1 MQHPIVRERV
11 NDFFGSNFTVKK
23 DFSSDK
29 YEIMHNG
36 KKCLDFEF
44 MVDDPTDD
52 NQMRFIK
59 LENRTKPRIL
69 KVSGVFKCQGDERK
83 GASLMRLIDRLAES
97 IPFVE
102 YITLMDSS
110 NIKICDVSISLAQ
123 LKILT
128 TGQSWYN
135 HFGYKTKWHDANV
148 AHNAVIINT
157 RIDDISD
164 KKLIETT
171 GKKLFPELST
181 TLTVREYVQAV
192 LDSVR
197 QFPEKCTPY
206 QREKAS
212 FLKTLIFELGWMN
225 DLQYSNWDL
234 IKIVER
240 RMKSSTKASPRSP
253 KVSPK
258 ASTPKASPKASTP
271 KASPKAST
279 PKASPKA
286 STPKASTPKVSPK
299 ASTPKV
305 SPKASPNASSPKAS
319 TPKAS
324 PKAST
329 PKSGGNKRSRSN
341 KRVNRNARN
350 NRTNRTT
357 KHKRRS

>member
-1 MQHPIVRERV
+1 
-11 NDFFGSNFTVKK
+11 
-23 DFSSDK
+23 
-29 YEIMHNG
+29 
-36 KKCLDFEF
+36 LDFEF

-102 YITLMDSS
+102 YITLIDSS
-110 NIKICDVSISLAQ
+110 NIRICDVSISLAQ

-157 RIDDISD
+157 RIDDILSG
-164 KKLIETT
+164 KTLIETT
-171 GKKLFPELST
+171 GKKLFPELPT
-181 TLTVREYVQAV
+181 TMTVREYVQAV

-197 QFPEKCTPY
+197 HFPEKCTPE
-206 QREKAS
+206 QHEKAS

-225 DLQYSNWDL
+225 DLKYVNWDL

-240 RMKSSTKASPRSP
+240 GSNAAASARSPPRASP
-253 KVSPK
+253 PK
-258 ASTPKASPKASTP
+258 ASKSSRSASRSPRASPKASKASKSSRSASRSP
-271 KASPKAST
+271 RASPKAS
-279 PKASPKA
+279 KASK
-286 STPKASTPKVSPK
+286 
-299 ASTPKV
+299 
-305 SPKASPNASSPKAS
+305 SSRSA
-319 TPKAS
+319 
-324 PKAST
+324 
-329 PKSGGNKRSRSN
+329 SGGRRNKCKHNKRIT
-341 KRVNRNARN
+341 KR
-350 NRTNRTT
+350 
-357 KHKRRS
+357 K

>member
-29 YEIMHNG
+29 YEIMHGG

-52 NQMRFIK
+52 NQMPFIK
-59 LENRTKPRIL
+59 LENRTKSRPRIL
-69 KVSGVFKCQGDERK
+69 KLSGVFKCQGDERK

-110 NIKICDVSISLAQ
+110 NIRICDVSISLAQ

-157 RIDDISD
+157 RIDDILSG
-164 KKLIETT
+164 KTLIETT
-171 GKKLFPELST
+171 GKKLFPELPT
-181 TLTVREYVQAV
+181 TMTVREYVQAV

-197 QFPEKCTPY
+197 HFPEKCTPE
-206 QREKAS
+206 QHEKAS

-225 DLQYSNWDL
+225 DLKYVNWDL

-240 RMKSSTKASPRSP
+240 GSNAAASARYSPPKASKSSRRSASRSPRSASRSPRSASRSPRAASRSPRSASRSPRSASRSPRASPP
-253 KVSPK
+253 KSSK
-258 ASTPKASPKASTP
+258 ASK
-271 KASPKAST
+271 
-279 PKASPKA
+279 
-286 STPKASTPKVSPK
+286 
-299 ASTPKV
+299 
-305 SPKASPNASSPKAS
+305 SSRSSA
-319 TPKAS
+319 
-324 PKAST
+324 
-329 PKSGGNKRSRSN
+329 SGGKRTRSCKRNKCKHNKRIT
-341 KRVNRNARN
+341 KR
-350 NRTNRTT
+350 
-357 KHKRRS
+357 K

>member
-11 NDFFGSNFTVKK
+11 NYFFGSNFAVKK

-29 YEIMHNG
+29 YEIMHGG

-52 NQMRFIK
+52 NQMPFIK
-59 LENRTKPRIL
+59 LENRTKPRPRIL

-110 NIKICDVSISLAQ
+110 NIRICDVSISLAQ

-135 HFGYKTKWHDANV
+135 HFGYKTKWHDANM

-157 RIDDISD
+157 RIDDIMSG
-164 KKLIETT
+164 KTLIETT
-171 GKKLFPELST
+171 GKKLFPELPT
-181 TLTVREYVQAV
+181 TMTVREYVQAV

-197 QFPEKCTPY
+197 PFPEKCTPE
-206 QREKAS
+206 QHEKAS

-225 DLQYSNWDL
+225 DLKYVNWDL

-240 RMKSSTKASPRSP
+240 RAKSRSPRSP
-253 KVSPK
+253 RSPPRASPPK
-258 ASTPKASPKASTP
+258 ASKSSRSASRSPRSASRSSRSASRSPRASPPKASKAS
-271 KASPKAST
+271 K
-279 PKASPKA
+279 
-286 STPKASTPKVSPK
+286 
-299 ASTPKV
+299 
-305 SPKASPNASSPKAS
+305 SSRSA
-319 TPKAS
+319 
-324 PKAST
+324 
-329 PKSGGNKRSRSN
+329 SGGRRTRSCKRNKCKHNKRIT
-341 KRVNRNARN
+341 KR
-350 NRTNRTT
+350 
-357 KHKRRS
+357 K

>member
-11 NDFFGSNFTVKK
+11 NYFFGSNFAVKK

-29 YEIMHNG
+29 YEIMHGG

-52 NQMRFIK
+52 NQMPFIK

-110 NIKICDVSISLAQ
+110 NIRICDVSISLAQ

-157 RIDDISD
+157 RIDDILSG
-164 KKLIETT
+164 KTLIETT
-171 GKKLFPELST
+171 GKKLFPELPT
-181 TLTVREYVQAV
+181 TMTVREYVQAV

-197 QFPEKCTPY
+197 HFPEKCTPE
-206 QREKAS
+206 QHEKAS

-225 DLQYSNWDL
+225 DLKYVNWDL

-240 RMKSSTKASPRSP
+240 GSNAAASARYSPPKASKSPRSASR
-253 KVSPK
+253 SPRS
-258 ASTPKASPKASTP
+258 ASRSPRSASRSPRASPKAS
-271 KASPKAST
+271 KASKAS
-279 PKASPKA
+279 K
-286 STPKASTPKVSPK
+286 
-299 ASTPKV
+299 
-305 SPKASPNASSPKAS
+305 SSRSA
-319 TPKAS
+319 
-324 PKAST
+324 
-329 PKSGGNKRSRSN
+329 SGGRRNKCKHNKRIT
-341 KRVNRNARN
+341 KR
-350 NRTNRTT
+350 
-357 KHKRRS
+357 K

>member
-1 MQHPIVRERV
+1 MQHPIPIIRERV
-11 NDFFGSNFTVKK
+11 NAIFGSNFTVQK

-52 NQMRFIK
+52 KQMPFIK

-83 GASLMRLIDRLAES
+83 GASLLRLIDRLAES

-102 YITLMDSS
+102 YVTLMDSS
-110 NIKICDVSISLAQ
+110 NIRICDVSISLAQ

-135 HFGYKTKWHDANV
+135 HYGYKTKWHDANV

-157 RIDDISD
+157 PIDDIVSG
-164 KKLIETT
+164 KTLIETT
-171 GKKLFPELST
+171 GKKLFPELPT
-181 TLTVREYVQAV
+181 TMMTVREYVQAV

-197 QFPEKCTPY
+197 PFPEKCTPE
-206 QREKAS
+206 QHERAA

-240 RMKSSTKASPRSP
+240 RAKSSP
-253 KVSPK
+253 KVSPR
-258 ASTPKASPKASTP
+258 SPR
-271 KASPKAST
+271 SP
-279 PKASPKA
+279 
-286 STPKASTPKVSPK
+286 PKVSPRSLRSPLK
-299 ASTPKV
+299 ASKSSRSASRSPQRA
-305 SPKASPNASSPKAS
+305 SPPKASKSPRS
-319 TPKAS
+319 TS
-324 PKAST
+324 PRSPQRA
-329 PKSGGNKRSRSN
+329 GGKRKQRSCKRNKCKHNKRIT
-341 KRVNRNARN
+341 KR
-350 NRTNRTT
+350 
-357 KHKRRS
+357 K

>member
-1 MQHPIVRERV
+1 MQHPIIRERV
-11 NDFFGSNFTVKK
+11 VEIFGSNFTVKK
-23 DFSSDK
+23 AFSSDK
-29 YEIMHNG
+29 YEIMHGG
-36 KKCLDFEF
+36 KTCLDFEF
-44 MVDDPTDD
+44 MDDDPTDD
-52 NQMRFIK
+52 NQMPFIK

-110 NIKICDVSISLAQ
+110 NIRICDVSISLAQ

-148 AHNAVIINT
+148 AHNAVIMNT
-157 RIDDISD
+157 PIDDISD

-171 GKKLFPELST
+171 GKKLFPELPPT
-181 TLTVREYVQAV
+181 MTVREYVQAV

-197 QFPEKCTPY
+197 HFSETKDKCTSE
-206 QREKAS
+206 QHERAS

-234 IKIVER
+234 IKIVEHR
-240 RMKSSTKASPRSP
+240 AKSSPKVSPRSP
-253 KVSPK
+253 PK
-258 ASTPKASPKASTP
+258 ASTPKAYT
-271 KASPKAST
+271 
-279 PKASPKA
+279 PKA
-286 STPKASTPKVSPK
+286 STPKAST
-299 ASTPKV
+299 
-305 SPKASPNASSPKAS
+305 
-319 TPKAS
+319 

-329 PKSGGNKRSRSN
+329 PKSGGNKRAKRSRTA
-341 KRVNRNARN
+341 KRFS
-350 NRTNRTT
+350 
-357 KHKRRS
+357 KR

>member
-110 NIKICDVSISLAQ
+110 NIKICDVSISLAH

-171 GKKLFPELST
+171 GKKLFPELPT
-181 TLTVREYVQAV
+181 TMTVREYVQAV

-197 QFPEKCTPY
+197 QFPEKCTPE
-206 QREKAS
+206 QREKTS
-212 FLKTLIFELGWMN
+212 FLNTLIYQVGLMN
-225 DLQYSNWDL
+225 DLKYINWDL
-234 IKIVER
+234 IKRVER
-240 RMKSSTKASPRSP
+240 GPMSMSSM
-253 KVSPK
+253 
-258 ASTPKASPKASTP
+258 
-271 KASPKAST
+271 
-279 PKASPKA
+279 
-286 STPKASTPKVSPK
+286 
-299 ASTPKV
+299 
-305 SPKASPNASSPKAS
+305 ASSAS
-319 TPKAS
+319 SAQGH
-324 PKAST
+324 
-329 PKSGGNKRSRSN
+329 GGNKRSAKRKRS
-341 KRVNRNARN
+341 
-350 NRTNRTT
+350 RTT
-357 KHKRRS
+357 KRSRIAKRPKRNK